1 MDHHDVRQLVSFRI
15 YGENSAENIGEMGL
29 GKTFPSGFN
38 LQQRPTQ
45 FAICRPKRR
54 TVSVRSRE
62 GRWNRKRGKGG

>member
-1 MDHHDVRQLVSFRI
+1 MRRYNLVISFVSNLR
-15 YGENSAENIGEMGL
+15 GNSVYNIGEMAL

-45 FAICRPKRR
+45 FAICRPKKT

-62 GRWNRKRGKGG
+62 RWNRKWGKGG